1 MTRINLATNNGFMFV
16 DGKLRAY
23 EFKSAIVNFSSGEVM
38 YTCMLG
44 GEEKTFTTEEC
55 PKVYMGEEEFKQGIT
70 RGSHEYSWAEAI
82 RGAFFYVSNEINN
95 SQFFDVY
102 AIKGNEVVSVPAPKN
117 GFIYNGRTSHP
128 ACGQLFATRED
139 ALLHCDIIVV
149 DENGQETT
157 ALSPA
162 SRVALNEEQK
172 KAVEALETALKRLNE
187 VGVTLCVDTDSEDL
201 CVFSKKDVKEWTWD
215 CCGNEVISKY
225 GYGINNLMTKV
236 RNGSPLSW
244 CFSDTTMYVKFK
256 D

>member
-23 EFKSAIVNFSSGEVM
+23 EFKSAIVNFSSGEVT

-157 ALSPA
+157 TLSPA

-172 KAVEALETALKRLNE
+172 KAVEALEKAFRE
-187 VGVTLCVDTDSEDL
+187 VCKLGVSLVADTCTDQIFAYSN
-201 CVFSKKDVKEWTWD
+201 KDVKQTE
-215 CCGNEVISKY
+215 Y
-225 GYGINNLMTKV
+225 GWSNDAICEQGYKINDLMTLTLLDAIT
-236 RNGSPLSW
+236 LSKD
-244 CFSDTTMYVKFK
+244 DTSMHVKFDK
-256 D
+256 

>member
-23 EFKSAIVNFSSGEVM
+23 EFKSAIVNFSSGEVT

-82 RGAFFYVSNEINN
+82 RGAFFYVSNVIND

-157 ALSPA
+157 TLSPA

-172 KAVEALETALKRLNE
+172 KAVEALEKAFRE
-187 VGVTLCVDTDSEDL
+187 VCKLGVSLVADACTDQIFAYSH
-201 CVFSKKDVKEWTWD
+201 KDVKQTE
-215 CCGNEVISKY
+215 Y
-225 GYGINNLMTKV
+225 GWSNDAICEQGYKINDLMT
-236 RNGSPLSW
+236 PTLLDAITLSKA
-244 CFSDTTMYVKFK
+244 DTSMHVKF
-256 D
+256 DM